1 MIKSQSHHVYE
12 QKPKKTWWSIL
23 SLILGEI
30 WRFWLEEWLFLGDFG
45 WIFGIKIYIFLIFD
59 ISI

>member
-1 MIKSQSHHVYE
+1 MYTNKNQ
-12 QKPKKTWWSIL
+12 KKTWWSIL

-59 ISI
+59 IST